1 MEWQIVTLFSPGP
14 ELYRLGPFILR
25 WYGILI
31 AIAEMCIAGNL
42 GLTIDTNPEF
52 PHGFYFGED
61 QSRYLIEIKPEN
73 FDRLKQIAK
82 SKNVDFEKIG
92 VINRE
97 IIRINN
103 SNEIKISELKKNFE
117 QGVENI

>member
-1 MEWQIVTLFSPGP
+1 
-14 ELYRLGPFILR
+14 
-25 WYGILI
+25 
-31 AIAEMCIAGNL
+31 MCIAGNL

-61 QSRYLIEIKPEN
+61 QSRYLIEIKAEN
-73 FDRLKQIAK
+73 FDQLKQIAK

-97 IIRINN
+97 IIRIYN

>member
-1 MEWQIVTLFSPGP
+1 MSFKSLLKKITNTSALTS
-14 ELYRLGPFILR
+14 LGISS
-25 WYGILI
+25 LI
-31 AIAEMCIAGNL
+31 SLM
-42 GLTIDTNPEF
+42 P
-52 PHGFYFGED
+52 
-61 QSRYLIEIKPEN
+61 EIKAEN
-73 FDRLKQIAK
+73 FDQLKQIAK